1 MIAGWQTDEDLLSC
15 TTEIERMFLDAAEYR
30 MSWLP
35 QTDYLTF
42 YRIGY
47 QIRVRGQE
55 YGILLNCDIDDMDV
69 ADFRRDATQVLA
81 LNALDTIRALLN
93 GGVMT

>member
-1 MIAGWQTDEDLLSC
+1 MTGWQSDEALLSC

-30 MSWLP
+30 MIWFP
-35 QTDYLTF
+35 QTDYLTCC
-42 YRIGY
+42 RIGY
-47 QIRVRGQE
+47 RIRVRGQE
-55 YGILLNCDIDDMDV
+55 YGILLSCDIDDMDD

-93 GGVMT
+93 GGVRT